1 MFKHVHIGIEI
12 YVHVLVKYQSKG
24 TYAYGWCITTVATKL
39 SEQLEVMNGVKLV
52 SGNITKPIN
61 GEVGKRNPN
70 LGRRTIVQK
79 AIVPTPLLQET
90 NLKKGTM
97 K

>member
-24 TYAYGWCITTVATKL
+24 TYAYGWCITTGATKL
-39 SEQLEVMNGVKLV
+39 IEQLEAMNGVKLI
-52 SGNITKPIN
+52 SGNTTKLTN
-61 GEVGKRNPN
+61 AKVGKRNPN
-70 LGRRTIVQK
+70 LGRKTIAQK
-79 AIVPTPLLQET
+79 AIIPTPSSQET
-90 NLKKGTM
+90 NLRKGTM